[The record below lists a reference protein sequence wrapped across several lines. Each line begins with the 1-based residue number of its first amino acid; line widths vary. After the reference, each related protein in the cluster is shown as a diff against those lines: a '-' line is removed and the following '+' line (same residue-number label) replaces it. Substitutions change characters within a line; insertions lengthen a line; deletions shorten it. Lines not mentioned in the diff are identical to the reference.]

1 MIVAKLHGFEIQ
13 DGHHR
18 KKKKLIIGPY
28 GNKFVKIF
36 FSETNLIAFQLQ
48 KLKSIR
54 ILYKEHSSHVFLG

>member
-18 KKKKLIIGPY
+18 KKKLIIGPY

-36 FSETNLIAFQLQ
+36 FSETNLIAIQGSLAGM
-48 KLKSIR
+48 SP
-54 ILYKEHSSHVFLG
+54 